1 MTDEQKHYSTGSR
14 QLPKAADPYEALH
27 EYLGSLRLYAEIA
40 QGYTQTHDIAGL
52 SHSIRCLLAYAKATK
67 GELAAIIEQA
77 IDEAGRTADAAVSQ
91 KSQVSQPK
99 PQQPQQDK
107 DEWWNE

>member
-40 QGYTQTHDIAGL
+40 QGYSQTHDIAGL
-52 SHSIRCLLAYAKATK
+52 SHSIRCLLAYAKAAK

-77 IDEAGRTADAAVSQ
+77 IDEAGRAADEAVSQ
-91 KSQVSQPK
+91 KSRVSQPK

>member
-40 QGYTQTHDIAGL
+40 QGYTETHDIAGL
-52 SHSIRCLLAYAKATK
+52 SHSIRCLLAYAKAAK

-77 IDEAGRTADAAVSQ
+77 IDEAGRAADAAVSRVP
-91 KSQVSQPK
+91 KK

>member
-14 QLPKAADPYEALH
+14 QLPKAADPYDALH

-52 SHSIRCLLAYAKATK
+52 SHSIRCLLAYAKAAK
-67 GELAAIIEQA
+67 VELAAIIEQA
-77 IDEAGRTADAAVSQ
+77 IDEAGRAADAAVSQ

>member
-1 MTDEQKHYSTGSR
+1 MTDEQVHYNTGTR

-52 SHSIRCLLAYAKATK
+52 SHAVRSLLAYAKAAK

-77 IDEAGRTADAAVSQ
+77 IDEASKEADAAVSQ
-91 KSQVSQPK
+91 KSRVSQPK

>member
-1 MTDEQKHYSTGSR
+1 MTDEPKHYSTGLR

-77 IDEAGRTADAAVSQ
+77 IDEAGMAADAAVSRVP
-91 KSQVSQPK
+91 KK